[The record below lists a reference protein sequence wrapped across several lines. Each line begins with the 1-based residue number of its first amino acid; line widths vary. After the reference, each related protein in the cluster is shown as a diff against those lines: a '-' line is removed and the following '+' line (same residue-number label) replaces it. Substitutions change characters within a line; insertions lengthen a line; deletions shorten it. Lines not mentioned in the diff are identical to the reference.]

1 MIAAILA
8 ALVRVFHEIIKME
21 SGPVLAITAP
31 AVPAALLN
39 RWTDFV
45 RDRAPRGLH

>member
-8 ALVRVFHEIIKME
+8 ALARLLYEIIKME
-21 SGPVLAITAP
+21 SGPVLAIAAP
-31 AVPAALLN
+31 AVPAAL
-39 RWTDFV
+39 RDRFAEFV